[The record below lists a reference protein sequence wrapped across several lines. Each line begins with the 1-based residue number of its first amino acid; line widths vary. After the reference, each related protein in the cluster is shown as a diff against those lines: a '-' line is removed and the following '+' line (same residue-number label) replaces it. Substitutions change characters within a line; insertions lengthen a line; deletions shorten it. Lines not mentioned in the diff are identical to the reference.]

1 MTNTAGLTYTPLHPT
16 FVAEVHGADF
26 DNITPDLA
34 DDIKKGLAQYGVLVF
49 RNTGLDDDRHV
60 ALSRLMGELDD
71 VTPYNKLGRV
81 NRLKYDE
88 LFDVSNV
95 DAEGNIIQRGSQ
107 RDILGKGES
116 SYEYSPHRSLPCR
129 QPAVSSD
136 FPLSYLMAASMS
148 TRRSTPAAPA
158 SHSSS
163 PTSSH
168 QRARAVTRSLLTHVP
183 PMTI

>member
-26 DNITPDLA
+26 DNITPQLA

-95 DAEGNIIQRGSQ
+95 DADGNIIQPGSQ
-107 RDILGKGES
+107 RDILGKGEY
-116 SYEYSPHRSLPCR
+116 SYEYNLHRSLPYR

-136 FPLSYLMAASMS
+136 FPLWYLMAASMS
-148 TRRSTPAAPA
+148 TRHSTPAAPA
-158 SHSSS
+158 SHFSS